1 MIYKVFPKSSPKEAI
16 MTINADNLEE
26 AYIRALQIK
35 QLESHDFDRLFTV
48 EKFNLVEGPASKS
61 ANLILG

>member
-26 AYIRALQIK
+26 AYVRALQIK

-48 EKFNLVEGPASKS
+48 EKFNLIEGPAFKS

>member
-1 MIYKVFPKSSPKEAI
+1 MIYKVFPKSSPKESI